1 MLERIILIIWKKI
14 NSPVY
19 SMVEKAYNKKMKEY
33 L

>member
-1 MLERIILIIWKKI
+1 MLERIILNIWKKI

-19 SMVEKAYNKKMKEY
+19 CMVEKTYNKKMKEY